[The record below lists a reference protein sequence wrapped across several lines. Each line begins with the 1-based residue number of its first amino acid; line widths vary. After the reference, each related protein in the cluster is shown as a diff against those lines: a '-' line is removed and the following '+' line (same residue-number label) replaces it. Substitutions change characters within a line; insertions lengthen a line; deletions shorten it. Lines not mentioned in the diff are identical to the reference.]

1 MEGPHQAS
9 FDAPLPLLCISQRRR
24 PTSAGHSN
32 HSWCPC
38 ARVERGRSS
47 AHPTERNRGCSPSCR
62 KRSSHRTTSL
72 CEMPASWWRVKAGPL
87 VGLQGILVRKKSL
100 YRLVLSVEML
110 GKSAAVEVDALLV
123 EKLDGKLLNH
133 STSSCQPCFGTLT
146 TSSDV
151 RLTPLR
157 SVECINGVRHE
168 HRKRIRLRRG
178 GENKGG

>member
-24 PTSAGHSN
+24 RTSAGHSN

-47 AHPTERNRGCSPSCR
+47 AHPTERDRGCSPSCR

-72 CEMPASWWRVKAGPL
+72 CEMRRVGARESRPLGRVTGNPSEEEESLPPSSLRGNVGEIGCRRSRCVTRCKAGRQIAEPF
-87 VGLQGILVRKKSL
+87 
-100 YRLVLSVEML
+100 Y
-110 GKSAAVEVDALLV
+110 
-123 EKLDGKLLNH
+123 
-133 STSSCQPCFGTLT
+133 SSCQPCFGTLT